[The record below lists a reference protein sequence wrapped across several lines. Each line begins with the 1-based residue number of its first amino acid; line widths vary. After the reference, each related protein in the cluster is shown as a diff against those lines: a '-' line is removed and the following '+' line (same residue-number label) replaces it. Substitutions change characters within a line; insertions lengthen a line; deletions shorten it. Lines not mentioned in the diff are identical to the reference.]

1 MHCTHMRFSLP
12 CEHRFLP
19 IVRGRAPVPAS
30 ARARLCARTTGVV
43 AFFRGTEKS
52 RHFPDDFAWQ
62 LGTAEKKFRSTK
74 RRTPTG
80 AMGHEEVVVEDAS
93 DADVEAKRAQMMVRP
108 GPGPPRARPPRRPLR
123 SPARRRLRRTAP
135 SLHRADARPPRSSA
149 PSFPPRATGPATRHR
164 GFPPRGPRGSP
175 RGGERR
181 GGPARERAIVPRAV
195 RDGSRRGGE

>member
-1 MHCTHMRFSLP
+1 MQAAHGRLTFCATKARERASIRRSLSD
-12 CEHRFLP
+12 ESLDFF
-19 IVRGRAPVPAS
+19 RGDSLFGHSQDEFAS
-30 ARARLCARTTGVV
+30 ARRERR
-43 AFFRGTEKS
+43 RGS
-52 RHFPDDFAWQ
+52 
-62 LGTAEKKFRSTK
+62 LSVTK
-74 RRTPTG
+74 RRTTTG

-195 RDGSRRGGE
+195 RDGSRRGRE